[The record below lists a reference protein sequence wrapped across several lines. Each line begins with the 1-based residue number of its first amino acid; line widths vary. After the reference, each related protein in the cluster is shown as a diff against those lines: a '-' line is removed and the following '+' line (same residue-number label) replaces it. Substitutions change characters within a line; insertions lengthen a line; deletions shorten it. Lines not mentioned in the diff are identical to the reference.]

1 MRKPTLIP
9 YLLAASI
16 VTCALSSYI
25 SIKGTSGVWQDG
37 GRWVAPPAA
46 DKIKNPYPV
55 EPLTL
60 TQGEELFVMYCS
72 PCHGE
77 NGYGDGAAGGAM
89 GIKPANFHAPVVQ
102 KQSDGAL
109 FWKLTEG
116 RGNMPPFKESLSEE
130 QRWQLIAYLRKL
142 GETPD
147 NSAAAAYSA
156 GTPATTPAA
165 KPAITSPA
173 SKETKTTTMATKPL
187 EAKQQK
193 ATTAITPPVSTTNT
207 PASEARNE
215 GPAIKTPVA
224 LRSDI
229 KVSHVMK
236 IGPSAIRLFRHPQSG
251 EFWYNTFEGDV
262 YNIGNLEKK
271 QYKLQKVFSA
281 ADHGIS
287 RLQGAVF
294 NNNSLFLCGN
304 TSVNNGKG
312 TTGRLVRYDLN
323 TPGKPTLTEI
333 FNTVEYG
340 TNATTFDHGWNALEV
355 SPDGKYIYVNT
366 GARTDHGEVQDNRGA
381 YPNARDNALTAKIF
395 RIPTNAKNLLL
406 PDDVQ
411 KLKANG
417 YLFAE
422 GVRNVF
428 DMAFDP
434 SGNLFGVS
442 NSPDYDAPEDM
453 FWLRQG
459 RHYGF
464 PWVFGGIDN
473 PQQYPGWNPS
483 PETDPFIS
491 KTSHAWIVKY
501 FHDDPTFPKPPAKV
515 TFTPGVQNVGPAA
528 NEYRDIASGKVTDGD
543 ITGQPVSTFNAHSS
557 PLALFFDTKKVLAD
571 EFKGDGF
578 VMRYTGGG
586 KAGANNLQQKEG
598 RDLLHLKLSY
608 DPATNNY
615 FVKTHRLVEN
625 FNAPVDAVLVG
636 NDVYIIEYAGR
647 SDAHIWKIT
656 LPSNSKA
663 GVQNTSLK

>member
-1 MRKPTLIP
+1 MLKPTLTK
-9 YLLAASI
+9 YLVAASI
-16 VTCALSSYI
+16 CICGLTSYI
-25 SIKGTSGVWQDG
+25 SVTDTSAFLQDG
-37 GRWVAPPAA
+37 GRWVAPPTA
-46 DKIKNPYPV
+46 DKLKSPYPV

-89 GIKPANFHAPVVQ
+89 GIKPANFHSPVVQ

-109 FWKLTEG
+109 FWKLSEG

-130 QRWQLIAYLRKL
+130 QRWQLVAYLRKL
-142 GETPD
+142 GETVD
-147 NSAAAAYSA
+147 NTAAGAPTSKPTAQ
-156 GTPATTPAA
+156 PNTTPA
-165 KPAITSPA
+165 KPSP
-173 SKETKTTTMATKPL
+173 ETKTAATPTKSP
-187 EAKQQK
+187 EPKQNISPS
-193 ATTAITPPVSTTNT
+193 APPASTTANT
-207 PASEARNE
+207 PAAEATKA
-215 GPAIKTPVA
+215 GPEIKTPTS
-224 LRSDI
+224 LRPDI

-236 IGPSAIRLFRHPQSG
+236 IGPSAIRLFRHPQTG

-262 YNIGNLEKK
+262 YRIINIDKK
-271 QYKLQKVFSA
+271 DARTQKIFTA
-281 ADHGIS
+281 AEHGII

-294 NNNSLFLCGN
+294 HNNSLFLCGN

-312 TTGRLVRYDLN
+312 TTGRMVRYDLG
-323 TPGKPTLTEI
+323 TGRKPTMTEV

-355 SPDGKYIYVNT
+355 SPDGKFIYVNT

-381 YPNARDNALTAKIF
+381 YPNARDNALTAKIYRF
-395 RIPTNAKNLLL
+395 PINAKNLLL

-411 KLKANG
+411 KLKADG

-459 RHYGF
+459 HHYGF

-491 KTSHAWIVKY
+491 KNAHAWIVKY
-501 FHDDPTFPKPPAKV
+501 FHDDPTFPKPPTGVK
-515 TFTPGVQNVGPAA
+515 FTPGVQNLGPAA

-543 ITGQPVSTFNAHSS
+543 LTGQAVSTFNAHSS
-557 PLALFFDTKKVLAD
+557 PLALFFDTKKVLSE
-571 EFKGDGF
+571 EFRGDGF

-586 KAGANNLQQKEG
+586 RVGANNLLRKEG
-598 RDLLHLKLSY
+598 RDLLHLKLTY
-608 DPATNNY
+608 DPATDNY
-615 FVKTHRLVEN
+615 FVKTYRLVDN
-625 FNAPVDAVLVG
+625 FNAPVDAVMVG
-636 NDVYIIEYAGR
+636 NEVYIMEYAGQ
-647 SDAHIWKIT
+647 SDANIWKIT
-656 LPSNSKA
+656 LPKSSKA
-663 GVQNTSLK
+663 SAQNTPKTKKKA

>member
-1 MRKPTLIP
+1 MRKPRFIP

-16 VTCALSSYI
+16 ATCALSSYI
-25 SIKGTSGVWQDG
+25 SNKGSSTILQDG
-37 GRWVAPPAA
+37 GRWVAPPSA

-109 FWKLTEG
+109 FWKLAEG

-130 QRWQLIAYLRKL
+130 QRWQLVAYLRKL
-142 GETPD
+142 GEVPD
-147 NSAAAAYSA
+147 KSATAAAPA
-156 GTPATTPAA
+156 GNAVA
-165 KPAITSPA
+165 KPTTKPTTAPSVP
-173 SKETKTTTMATKPL
+173 KETKTAATKSP
-187 EAKQQK
+187 EPKQNIGP
-193 ATTAITPPVSTTNT
+193 AAPPASTANT
-207 PASEARNE
+207 PAAEANKE
-215 GPAIKTPVA
+215 GPEIKTPTS
-224 LRSDI
+224 LRPDI
-229 KVSHVMK
+229 KVSHVME
-236 IGPSAIRLFRHPQSG
+236 IGPSAIRLFRHPVTG

-262 YNIGNLEKK
+262 YKISNIDKK
-271 QYKLQKVFSA
+271 DARYQKVFSA
-281 ADHGIS
+281 TDHGIT

-294 NNNSLFLCGN
+294 YKNSLFLCGN

-312 TTGRLVRYDLN
+312 TTGRLVRYDFGN
-323 TPGKPTLTEI
+323 AGKPTLTEV

-381 YPNARDNALTAKIF
+381 YPNARDNALTAKIYRF
-395 RIPTNAKNLLL
+395 PIDAKNLLL

-411 KLKANG
+411 KLKADG

-491 KTSHAWIVKY
+491 KSAHAWIVKY
-501 FHDDPTFPKPPAKV
+501 FHDDPTFPKPPAGVK
-515 TFTPGVQNVGPAA
+515 FTPGVQNLGPAA
-528 NEYRDIASGKVTDGD
+528 NEYRDVASGKVTDGD
-543 ITGQPVSTFNAHSS
+543 LTGQAVSTFNAHSS
-557 PLALFFDTKKVLAD
+557 PLALFFDTKKVLSD

-586 KAGANNLQQKEG
+586 RAGTNDLLRKEG

-608 DPATNNY
+608 DPATDNY
-615 FVKTHRLVEN
+615 FVKTYRLVEN

-636 NDVYIIEYAGR
+636 NEVYIMEYAGR
-647 SDAHIWKIT
+647 SNAHIWKIT
-656 LPSNSKA
+656 LPS
-663 GVQNTSLK
+663 GVKTGGQNTSLKQ

>member
-1 MRKPTLIP
+1 MFKPTLTK
-9 YLLAASI
+9 YLLAASLG
-16 VTCALSSYI
+16 TCALSSYV
-25 SIKGTSGVWQDG
+25 SVTDTASFLQDG
-37 GRWVAPPAA
+37 GRWVAPPSA
-46 DKIKNPYPV
+46 DQIKNPYPV

-60 TQGEELFVMYCS
+60 TQGEELFVMYCA

-89 GIKPANFHAPVVQ
+89 GVKPANFHSPVVQ
-102 KQSDGAL
+102 KQKDGAL
-109 FWKLTEG
+109 FWKLSEG

-130 QRWQLIAYLRKL
+130 QRWQLVAYLRKL
-142 GETPD
+142 GETVD
-147 NSAAAAYSA
+147 NSAAATAA
-156 GTPATTPAA
+156 TPANSTNA
-165 KPAITSPA
+165 KTATSPA
-173 SKETKTTTMATKPL
+173 AIPATANKTSTAQTKSP
-187 EAKQQK
+187 EPKQNI
-193 ATTAITPPVSTTNT
+193 APSTPPTSAKTNT
-207 PASEARNE
+207 PAAEATKD
-215 GPAIKTPVA
+215 GPEIKTPTS
-224 LRSDI
+224 LRPDI

-236 IGPSAIRLFRHPQSG
+236 IGPSAIRLFRHPKTG
-251 EFWYNTFEGDV
+251 DFWYNTFEGDV

-271 QYKLQKVFSA
+271 GTKPQKIFTA
-281 ADHGIS
+281 AEHGIT
-287 RLQGAVF
+287 RLQGAAF
-294 NNNSLFLCGN
+294 HNNSLFLCGN

-312 TTGRLVRYDLN
+312 TTGRMVRYDLGAN
-323 TPGKPTLTEI
+323 GKSTMTEV

-381 YPNARDNALTAKIF
+381 YPNARDNALTAKIYRF
-395 RIPTNAKNLLL
+395 PINAKNLLL

-411 KLKANG
+411 KLKADG

-422 GVRNVF
+422 GVRNAF

-434 SGNLFGVS
+434 NGNLFGVS

-459 RHYGF
+459 HHYGF

-483 PETDPFIS
+483 PETDPFIG
-491 KTSHAWIVKY
+491 KNAHAWIVKY
-501 FHDDPTFPKPPAKV
+501 FHDDPTFPKPPAGVK
-515 TFTPGVQNVGPAA
+515 FTPGVQNLGPAA
-528 NEYRDIASGKVTDGD
+528 NEYRDVASGKVTDGD
-543 ITGQPVSTFNAHSS
+543 LTGQTVSTFNAHSS

-586 KAGANNLQQKEG
+586 RAGANNLLRKEG
-598 RDLLHLKLSY
+598 RDLLHLKLTY
-608 DPATNNY
+608 DPATDNY
-615 FVKTHRLVEN
+615 FVKTYRLVEN

-636 NDVYIIEYAGR
+636 NDVYIMEYAGQ
-647 SDAHIWKIT
+647 SDANIWKIT
-656 LPSNSKA
+656 LPKGSK
-663 GVQNTSLK
+663 TSAQQTSMK